1 MRIAPLVLV
10 LVAGLC
16 VAFGVGAAPPADL
29 ALVVAITGVAEPLAV
44 RHAGDGS
51 NRLFIA
57 GRNGVIRVRLP
68 GQSTALAT
76 PYLSLA
82 ANPPP
87 FGLSTAGEGGTL
99 GLAFHPSYA
108 SNGRVYVSYSD
119 TQGGTVVARYQV
131 SAGNPNVADPASVQ
145 VVIRVARDEAFHQGG
160 DIHFGPD
167 GYLYIARG
175 DGGAQACARS
185 QTLRPAQIVSSGSPC
200 ASNPTFTG
208 GGGNPDS
215 RALQGKILRIDVDA
229 GTPAG
234 ANELCAAAAN
244 GAANYAI
251 PPSNPYAGTAG
262 TAGNCDEIFH
272 YGLRNPF
279 RFSFDRGS
287 GAMFIGDVGES
298 TMEEIDFSPAGSPGG
313 TNYGWIGCEGTSGSC
328 AGTTLPILAYTHAA
342 NAGVCASVTG
352 GFRYRGAIG
361 GFDGTYVYADYCSG
375 KIHFATQDGGN
386 WTSSLWQDG
395 PDLLYATFGE
405 DEAGELYLAELGGD
419 RVLRFSSA
427 QTGAIFANGFEPA
440 P

>member
-1 MRIAPLVLV
+1 MRLFCIAIVL
-10 LVAGLC
+10 LAGL
-16 VAFGVGAAPPADL
+16 AFAAGGLAAPPADL
-29 ALVVAITGVAEPLAV
+29 ALVVAVTGVAEPLAV

-68 GQSTALAT
+68 GQSVPLAT
-76 PYLSLA
+76 PFLSLV

-87 FGLSTAGEGGTL
+87 RGLSFAGEGGTL
-99 GLAFHPSYA
+99 GLAFHPAYE
-108 SNGRVYVSYSD
+108 SNGFFYVSYSD
-119 TQGGTVVARYQV
+119 AQDGTSVVRYRATSGG
-131 SAGNPNVADPASVQ
+131 SNVADPASAQ
-145 VVIRVARDEAFHQGG
+145 LVIRVARDESFHQGG

-175 DGGAQACARS
+175 AGGAQAGARS
-185 QTLRPAQIVSSGSPC
+185 QTLRPAQIVSGGSPC
-200 ASNPTFTG
+200 ASSPAFTN
-208 GGGNPDS
+208 GGGNPNS

-229 GTPAG
+229 GTAAG
-234 ANELCAAAAN
+234 GNELCASAAD
-244 GAANYAI
+244 GSANYAI
-251 PPSNPYAGTAG
+251 PPANPFAGSAG
-262 TAGNCDEIFH
+262 VAGNCDEIFH

-279 RFSFDRGS
+279 RFSFDRAT

-298 TMEEIDFSPAGSPGG
+298 TMEEIDFSPPGSPGAI
-313 TNYGWIGCEGTSGSC
+313 NFGWIGCEGTGGSC
-328 AGTTLPILAYTHAA
+328 AGTTLPILAYTHTA

-361 GFDGTYVYADYCSG
+361 GFGGTYVYADYCSG
-375 KIHFATQDGGN
+375 KIHFATDESGS
-386 WTSSLWQDG
+386 WTTSQWQDG
-395 PDLLYATFGE
+395 PDLQFASFGE

-427 QTGAIFANGFEPA
+427 QSGVIFANGFEPA